1 MKDKKNFWSGLK
13 EFCKKETV
21 FVVAVILAIVSAF
34 LVPPSKEYIDYID
47 FRVLALLFSLMM
59 IVAGIKEQGI
69 FRRLGESL
77 IARVK
82 DVRTLELVLTGLC
95 FFSSM
100 LITNDVALITFVPF
114 AIEILRSADLEKK
127 MIKVVVMQTIAAN
140 LGSML
145 TPIGNPQNL
154 YLYSLTGM
162 GFMEFVLF
170 MLPITLLSLVLL
182 VVIILLGKG
191 GAVEDFE
198 EKERPPI
205 QKGKLILYIVLF
217 LICMGT
223 VIRVIPWQVSFL
235 AVCITGIFAFRNLFA
250 QADYC
255 LLGTFLGFFI
265 FVGNMQ
271 NVPAISNL
279 LKTLLQGKEL
289 LVSILASQVI
299 SNVPAA
305 MLLSGF
311 TRDYKALI
319 YGVDIGGLGTLI
331 ASLASLISY
340 KYFSVVP
347 GAGKGKYLKEFT
359 LWNLLFLAVL
369 LPVAFLLL

>member
-34 LVPPSKEYIDYID
+34 LVPPSKEYIAYID

-77 IARVK
+77 ITRVK
-82 DVRTLELVLTGLC
+82 DVRTLELVLTGL
-95 FFSSM
+95 
-100 LITNDVALITFVPF
+100 DVALITFVPF

-205 QKGKLILYIVLF
+205 QRGKLILYIVLF

-235 AVCITGIFAFRNLFA
+235 AVCITGIYAVRNLFS

-271 NVPAISNL
+271 NVPAVSNL
-279 LKTLLQGKEL
+279 LKTLLQEKEL

-347 GAGKGKYLKEFT
+347 GANKGKYLKEFT

>member
-1 MKDKKNFWSGLK
+1 MKAFK

-21 FVVAVILAIVSAF
+21 FVVAIVLAVISAF
-34 LVPPSKEYIDYID
+34 LVPPSKDYIAYID
-47 FRVLALLFSLMM
+47 FRVLALLFCLML
-59 IVAGIKEQGI
+59 IVAGVKEQGI
-69 FRRLGESL
+69 FRRLGEGL
-77 IARVK
+77 ITKVK
-82 DVRTLELVLTGLC
+82 DVRQLELVLAGLC

-114 AIEILRSADLEKK
+114 ALEILSSAGLQKK

-162 GFMEFVLF
+162 GLMEFILF
-170 MLPITLLSLVLL
+170 MLPLTLISLVLL
-182 VVIILLGKG
+182 VIVILVGKG
-191 GAVEDFE
+191 GAVEAKA
-198 EKERPPI
+198 EKSSMEAD
-205 QKGKLILYIVLF
+205 KKKLFLYVVLF
-217 LICMGT
+217 VICMGT
-223 VIRVIPWQVSFL
+223 VIRVIPWQVSLL
-235 AVCITGIFAFRNLFA
+235 AVCITGLFAFRNLFA

-271 NVPAISNL
+271 NIPAVSNL
-279 LKTLLQGKEL
+279 LQSLLAGKEL
-289 LVSILASQVI
+289 LVSVVASQVI

-311 TRDYKALI
+311 TEDYKALI
-319 YGVDIGGLGTLI
+319 FGVDIGGLGTLI

-340 KYFSVVP
+340 KYFCAVP
-347 GAGKGKYLKEFT
+347 GGNKAKYFKEFT